1 MSLRRPGRGVAG
13 DVAGTG
19 SHPLDPMA
27 QLLALHALLSL
38 TAATAAGNA
47 VLTAWAIVAH
57 RRRQS
62 TLGSSFWTL
71 LLLVLVVLAV
81 QIATGVV
88 AAVAGARPKTSLH
101 FLYGVLVT
109 AGAVVQFG
117 LRPQGFLRAAM
128 TRNAAPLREPRSLA
142 IVCVTQMLLILRAYM
157 TGAFGH

>member
-1 MSLRRPGRGVAG
+1 MSTRRNRSSSSIARSACSRRVDRKGPIALTLSQDGRGGDGIRVEMSLRRPGRGVAG
-13 DVAGTG
+13 DATSDRQLTSG
-19 SHPLDPMA
+19 PMA

-62 TLGSSFWTL
+62 TLGSALWTL
-71 LLLVLVVLAV
+71 RLLVLVVLAV

-88 AAVAGARPKTSLH
+88 AAGTGARPKTSLH

-109 AGAVVQFG
+109 AGPVVQ
-117 LRPQGFLRAAM
+117 L
-128 TRNAAPLREPRSLA
+128 
-142 IVCVTQMLLILRAYM
+142 
-157 TGAFGH
+157 

>member
-1 MSLRRPGRGVAG
+1 MGGLVRIALSGNRKLRDLGGYQPREIGSRDRHRLAVAPGIEHDRRILGQRPVGHNG
-13 DVAGTG
+13 
-19 SHPLDPMA
+19 HL
-27 QLLALHALLSL
+27 
-38 TAATAAGNA
+38 
-47 VLTAWAIVAH
+47 
-57 RRRQS
+57 
-62 TLGSSFWTL
+62 
-71 LLLVLVVLAV
+71 V